1 MRELR
6 IVIVDDDDDF
16 RAQLRQVVEHGTPYT
31 IVGEGVN
38 GAEAVQLVN
47 QTVPDAV
54 VMDAIMP
61 VVDGIEA
68 TATIKQ
74 NHPRVFVIGL
84 TGLRQQEQA
93 MRAAGADSCLVK
105 GQSLSMLFDLL
116 ASIAQASPPPPAPPR
131 PSVTQAPV
139 PAGGVGPSTTAA
151 PPLQVSPHQGD
162 VAPPPMV
169 DTPPPIPQDD
179 PVLNAIFDNIQDAV
193 AIAELLSPD
202 ATPRTIYVN
211 SVLYDLVGRDNPML
225 VGQLLPFWDTAIPA
239 EDERKRI
246 SQELYVGGT
255 AELDVTFGGD
265 AAGEYPRMRLMGV
278 ATLASSYVVCIA
290 KRELRGRPAS

>member
-1 MRELR
+1 M
-6 IVIVDDDDDF
+6 IVDDDDDF
-16 RAQLRQVVEHGTPYT
+16 RAQLRTVVEHGTPYT
-31 IVGEGVN
+31 IVGEGKN

-47 QTVPDAV
+47 QTIPDAV

-74 NHPRVFVIGL
+74 AHPRVFVIGL
-84 TGLRQQEQA
+84 AGLRQQEQA

-116 ASIAQASPPPPAPPR
+116 ASIAQATPPPATPPR
-131 PSVTQAPV
+131 PSVTARAPV
-139 PAGGVGPSTTAA
+139 VTGSSAGAAAA
-151 PPLQVSPHQGD
+151 PVETARYEPD
-162 VAPPPMV
+162 APPSPPPPAIV

-179 PVLNAIFDNIQDAV
+179 PVLNAIFDNIQDGV
-193 AIAELLSPD
+193 AICELLSPD

-211 SVLYDLVGRDNPML
+211 SVLFDLVGQEHPML
-225 VGQLLPFWDTAIPA
+225 VGQLLPFWESAITN

-255 AELDVTFGGD
+255 EEIDIHLHGD
-265 AAGEYPRMRLMGV
+265 EAHDFPRLRLMGI

-290 KRELRGRPAS
+290 TRSQAGAG

>member
-1 MRELR
+1 LRELR

-31 IVGEGVN
+31 IVGEGKN

-47 QTVPDAV
+47 QTIPDAI

-116 ASIAQASPPPPAPPR
+116 ASIAQASPPQPAPPR
-131 PSVTQAPV
+131 PSVASRATVTGGSIGAAAAADSPTYSPDAV
-139 PAGGVGPSTTAA
+139 PAPPSMA
-151 PPLQVSPHQGD
+151 
-162 VAPPPMV
+162 

-179 PVLNAIFDNIQDAV
+179 PVLNAIFDNIQDGV

-211 SVLYDLVGRDNPML
+211 SVLFGLVGDQNPML
-225 VGQLLPFWDTAIPA
+225 VGQLLPFWETAITDEA
-239 EDERKRI
+239 ERKRI

-255 AELDVTFGGD
+255 AEIDIQLDGD
-265 AAGEYPRMRLMGV
+265 SENAFPRLRLMGI

-290 KRELRGRPAS
+290 SRVGELRTG

>member
-1 MRELR
+1 
-6 IVIVDDDDDF
+6 VIVDDDDDF

-31 IVGEGVN
+31 IVGEGKN
-38 GAEAVQLVN
+38 GAEAVQLVA
-47 QTVPDAV
+47 QTIPDAI

-105 GQSLSMLFDLL
+105 GQSLAMLFDLL
-116 ASIAQASPPPPAPPR
+116 ASIAQATPPRDPPPRPSVAGRAPMAAAGTSAGAAAASLEAPNYEPDAPPPPAPAI
-131 PSVTQAPV
+131 VE
-139 PAGGVGPSTTAA
+139 
-151 PPLQVSPHQGD
+151 
-162 VAPPPMV
+162 
-169 DTPPPIPQDD
+169 TPPPIPQDD
-179 PVLNAIFDNIQDAV
+179 PVLNAIFDNIQDGV
-193 AIAELLSPD
+193 AICELLSPD

-211 SVLYDLVGRDNPML
+211 SVLFGLVGPQQPMI
-225 VGQLLPFWDTAIPA
+225 VGQLLPFWETAIT
-239 EDERKRI
+239 EEEERKRI

-255 AELDVTFGGD
+255 AEIDIDLDGD
-265 AAGEYPRMRLMGV
+265 TESEFPRLRLMGI

-290 KRELRGRPAS
+290 TRSSGAGA

>member
-1 MRELR
+1 
-6 IVIVDDDDDF
+6 VIVDDDDDF

-31 IVGEGVN
+31 IVGEGKN
-38 GAEAVQLVN
+38 GAEAVQLVS
-47 QTVPDAV
+47 QTIPDAV

-105 GQSLSMLFDLL
+105 GQSLAMLFDLL
-116 ASIAQASPPPPAPPR
+116 ASIAQATPPRDAPPR
-131 PSVTQAPV
+131 PSVAGRAPMAA
-139 PAGGVGPSTTAA
+139 AGSSAGAA
-151 PPLQVSPHQGD
+151 VAPLEAPKYEPD
-162 VAPPPMV
+162 APPPPAIV
-169 DTPPPIPQDD
+169 ETPPPIPQDD
-179 PVLNAIFDNIQDAV
+179 PVLNAIFDNIQDGV
-193 AIAELLSPD
+193 AICELLSPD

-211 SVLYDLVGRDNPML
+211 SVLFGLAGETQPML
-225 VGQLLPFWDTAIPA
+225 VGQLLPFWETAITN

-255 AELDVTFGGD
+255 AEIDIHLDGD
-265 AAGEYPRMRLMGV
+265 TEREFPSLRLMGI

-290 KRELRGRPAS
+290 TRSSASDS

>member
-1 MRELR
+1 VRELR

-16 RAQLRQVVEHGTPYT
+16 RAQLRQVVEHGTPYI
-31 IVGEGVN
+31 IVGEGKN

-47 QTVPDAV
+47 QTIPDAI

-116 ASIAQASPPPPAPPR
+116 ASIAQASPPQPSPPR
-131 PSVTQAPV
+131 PSVTSRSPVATGSSAGAAAAPAEAPTYQPEAV
-139 PAGGVGPSTTAA
+139 PAPPSI
-151 PPLQVSPHQGD
+151 VE
-162 VAPPPMV
+162 
-169 DTPPPIPQDD
+169 TPPPIPQDD
-179 PVLNAIFDNIQDAV
+179 PVLNAIFDNIQDGV

-211 SVLYDLVGRDNPML
+211 SVLYELVGEENRML
-225 VGQLLPFWDTAIPA
+225 VGQLVPFWEAAIT
-239 EDERKRI
+239 DKSERNRI

-255 AELDVTFGGD
+255 AEIDIRFDGD
-265 AAGEYPRMRLMGV
+265 AEGAFPRLRLMGI
-278 ATLASSYVVCIA
+278 ATLASSYVICIA
-290 KRELRGRPAS
+290 PRMIGSTD